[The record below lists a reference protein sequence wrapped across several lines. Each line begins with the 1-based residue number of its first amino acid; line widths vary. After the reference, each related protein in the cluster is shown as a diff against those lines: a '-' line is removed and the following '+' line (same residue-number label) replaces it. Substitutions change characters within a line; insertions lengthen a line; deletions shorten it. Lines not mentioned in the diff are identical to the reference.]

1 MNYLEKLDNN
11 EDKTITSLELLEL
24 INIFRQREYEFKI
37 ANGIKLGKVEQKN
50 KKYTE
55 LVHNDFLKIIADE
68 FDIEI
73 GEGKIS
79 LTSYIDTWNR
89 KQPMYVLDLD
99 QAMQLLSRESK
110 FVRKA
115 VLQKLKELQNKIRQ
129 LEEQISKENY
139 LKLKIIN
146 AKTQEESLYAMNEYQ
161 RECVEPL
168 KLENKEMKPKANYY
182 DKVLNSTGTMTVT
195 VMAKDLGM
203 SAIKL
208 NSILQKEKIQYK
220 VGKIWVLYAPYQA
233 LGYTDIRTS
242 TIGDV
247 EINTTVW
254 TQKGRKFIYDLL
266 VNKGY
271 IKE

>member
-1 MNYLEKLDNN
+1 MNLILLDNKD
-11 EDKTITSLELLEL
+11 DKTITSLELLEL
-24 INIFRQREYEFKI
+24 INIFRQREYEFKKQNKTLTE
-37 ANGIKLGKVEQKN
+37 AEERKGIFN
-50 KKYTE
+50 E
-55 LVHNDFLKIIADE
+55 LLHKDLLRVIRDE
-68 FDIEI
+68 FEEEI
-73 GEGKIS
+73 GQGKIS
-79 LTSYIDTWNR
+79 PTYYKDSWNR
-89 KQPMYVLDLD
+89 EQVMFLLDLD

-115 VLQKLKELQNKIRQ
+115 VIQKLKELQNKIRQ

-220 VGKIWVLYAPYQA
+220 IGKIRVLYAPYQA
-233 LGYTDIRTS
+233 LGYTDVRTS

-266 VNKGY
+266 INKGY

>member
-1 MNYLEKLDNN
+1 
-11 EDKTITSLELLEL
+11 
-24 INIFRQREYEFKI
+24 
-37 ANGIKLGKVEQKN
+37 
-50 KKYTE
+50 
-55 LVHNDFLKIIADE
+55 
-68 FDIEI
+68 
-73 GEGKIS
+73 
-79 LTSYIDTWNR
+79 
-89 KQPMYVLDLD
+89 
-99 QAMQLLSRESK
+99 
-110 FVRKA
+110 
-115 VLQKLKELQNKIRQ
+115 

-168 KLENKEMKPKANYY
+168 KIENKEMKPKANYY

-203 SAIKL
+203 SAVKL
-208 NSILQKEKIQYK
+208 NSILQKEKVQYK

-233 LGYTDIRTS
+233 LGYTDVRTS
-242 TIGDV
+242 TKGDI

-266 VNKGY
+266 VKKGY

>member
-1 MNYLEKLDNN
+1 MNYLEKLENK

-24 INIFRQREYEFKI
+24 INIFRQREYEFK
-37 ANGIKLGKVEQKN
+37 KQN
-50 KKYTE
+50 KTLTEAEKRRGHYVE
-55 LVHNDFLKIIADE
+55 LVHKDLLKVINDE

-73 GEGKIS
+73 NEGKIS
-79 LTSYIDTWNR
+79 LVEYKDKKGESR
-89 KQPMYVLDLD
+89 PMYILDLE

-110 FVRKA
+110 FVRRA
-115 VLQKLKELQNKIRQ
+115 VIQKLKELQNRIKQ

-168 KLENKEMKPKANYY
+168 KIENKEMKPKANYY

-203 SAIKL
+203 SAVKL
-208 NSILQKEKIQYK
+208 NSILQKEKVQYK

-233 LGYTDIRTS
+233 LGYTDVRTS
-242 TIGDV
+242 TKGDI

-254 TQKGRKFIYDLL
+254 TQKCRKFVYDLL
-266 VNKGY
+266 VKKGY

>member
-1 MNYLEKLDNN
+1 M
-11 EDKTITSLELLEL
+11 
-24 INIFRQREYEFKI
+24 FPC
-37 ANGIKLGKVEQKN
+37 
-50 KKYTE
+50 
-55 LVHNDFLKIIADE
+55 IIRDE
-68 FDIEI
+68 FE
-73 GEGKIS
+73 EEIS
-79 LTSYIDTWNR
+79 LQKILESTYTNIRGR
-89 KQPMYVLDLD
+89 KYLLFILEIE
-99 QAMQLLSRESK
+99 QAMQILSRESK

-115 VLQKLKELQNKIRQ
+115 VIQKLKELQNKIRQ

-233 LGYTDIRTS
+233 LGYTDVRTS

-271 IKE
+271 IKG

>member
-1 MNYLEKLDNN
+1 MNYLEKLENK

-24 INIFRQREYEFKI
+24 INIFRQREYEFK
-37 ANGIKLGKVEQKN
+37 NQN
-50 KKYTE
+50 KTLTKAEE
-55 LVHNDFLKIIADE
+55 LRGSCIELRHDTLLDIIRDE
-68 FDIEI
+68 FE
-73 GEGKIS
+73 EEIS
-79 LTSYIDTWNR
+79 LQKILESTYTNSRGR
-89 KQPMYVLDLD
+89 KYLLFILELD
-99 QAMQLLSRESK
+99 QAMQILSRESK

-115 VLQKLKELQNKIRQ
+115 VIQKLKDLQNRIKQ
-129 LEEQISKENY
+129 LEEQINKENY

-203 SAIKL
+203 SAVKL
-208 NSILQKEKIQYK
+208 NSILKKEKIQYK
-220 VGKIWVLYAPYQA
+220 IGRIWVLYAPYQA

-242 TIGDV
+242 TKGDS

-254 TQKGRKFIYDLL
+254 TQKGRKFVYDLL
-266 VNKGY
+266 VKKGY

>member
-1 MNYLEKLDNN
+1 MNYLEKLENK

-24 INIFRQREYEFKI
+24 INIFRQKEYEFKKQNKTLTEAENKRGHYVELLHKSLLDI
-37 ANGIKLGKVEQKN
+37 IREEFKEEIDEQKILPISYKDSYN
-50 KKYTE
+50 REQLMYTLSLE
-55 LVHNDFLKIIADE
+55 QGKQVLLRESRFVHKAIIQ
-68 FDIEI
+68 
-73 GEGKIS
+73 
-79 LTSYIDTWNR
+79 YID
-89 KQPMYVLDLD
+89 
-99 QAMQLLSRESK
+99 
-110 FVRKA
+110 
-115 VLQKLKELQNKIRQ
+115 KLENKVKK

-146 AKTQEESLYAMNEYQ
+146 AKTEEESIYALREYQ
-161 RECVEPL
+161 KECVEPL
-168 KLENKEMKPKANYY
+168 KIENKEMKPKATYY

-203 SAIKL
+203 SAVKL
-208 NSILQKEKIQYK
+208 NSILQKEKVQYK

-242 TIGDV
+242 TKGDS

-254 TQKGRKFIYDLL
+254 AQKGRKFVYDLL
-266 VNKGY
+266 VRKGY